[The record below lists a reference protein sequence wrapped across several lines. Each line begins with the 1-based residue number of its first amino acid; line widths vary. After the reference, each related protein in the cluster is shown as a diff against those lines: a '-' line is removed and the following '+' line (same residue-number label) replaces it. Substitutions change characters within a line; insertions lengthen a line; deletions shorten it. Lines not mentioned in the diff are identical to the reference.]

1 MAVTKERIEE
11 IRAAM
16 AADRQ
21 TARAEFK
28 RDWFMHLVHFF
39 VQTGLGVILG
49 ISAVLYVVQRYSG
62 N

>member
-11 IRAAM
+11 VRAAM

-21 TARAEFK
+21 ARRAEFK
-28 RDWFMHLVHFF
+28 RDWFMHLVHFA

-49 ISAVLYVVQRYSG
+49 ISSVLWAVQRYS
-62 N
+62 

>member
-11 IRAAM
+11 VRAAM

-28 RDWFMHLVHFF
+28 RDWPMHLVQFL
-39 VQTGLGVILG
+39 VQAGLGVILG
-49 ISAVLYVVQRYSG
+49 LSAVIYAVQRYS
-62 N
+62 

>member
-11 IRAAM
+11 VRAAM

-28 RDWFMHLVHFF
+28 RDWPMHLVQFV

-49 ISAVLYVVQRYSG
+49 LSAVLWAVQSYS
-62 N
+62 